1 MTNHLWDTVSAS
13 LHWCLTQFRRPE
25 LMVFIPA
32 VTLAA
37 FWLGGERMLVLTA
50 LAAPLV
56 FAIGGAFRVPTD
68 SAAGVPDA
76 LTGLAMRP
84 QIVTLMDDI
93 LRDTPVTGMTTACL
107 VVQFDDASG
116 LLDRHGRAAQ
126 TEVLARSAERICA
139 ALRTGDTVARLEG
152 GGFAVALGRVRRID
166 LESAVQLC
174 VRLQSA
180 LSSPISLNGARI
192 YVTSSIGFCLGERAP
207 AQVGAALLDAA

>member
-1 MTNHLWDTVSAS
+1 MTKRLWATVS
-13 LHWCLTQFRRPE
+13 LTLQWGLGQFRKPE

-32 VTLAA
+32 LTLAA

-50 LAAPLV
+50 LAAPLF
-56 FAIGGAFRVPTD
+56 FAIGGAFRFPTGT
-68 SAAGVPDA
+68 STVPDGFS
-76 LTGLAMRP
+76 GLAMRP

-116 LLDRHGRAAQ
+116 LLDRQGRAAQ

-152 GGFAVALGRVRRID
+152 GGLPSHWAGCAGSTLK
-166 LESAVQLC
+166 
-174 VRLQSA
+174 
-180 LSSPISLNGARI
+180 AR
-192 YVTSSIGFCLGERAP
+192 FNFAP
-207 AQVGAALLDAA
+207 ACNPPCHRRSA